1 MASSPIAI
9 LGTGAYAPARV
20 LTNDELAQ
28 RVETSHEWI
37 LSRTGIRE
45 RRVADPGETTADLAT
60 AAARDALAN
69 AQLTAGDID
78 LLILATVTPD
88 LDMPATACLVQQKLG
103 IPSGAA
109 CFDVNA
115 ACTGFLYALDVAWA
129 MLSSGRY
136 RNALVIGAERLSSVL
151 DWEDRTTCVLFGDGA
166 GAVVLGAARHPGSAI
181 LASRLH
187 TVAGT
192 AELLHIPGASLS
204 LDPEDPRRVIRMKG
218 KEVFKLAVRAMEDV
232 ARELLEQQGVSG
244 DQIDCIIPH
253 QANQRIIDSI
263 AQYLQLPL
271 DRFFINLD
279 RYGNTSAASIPIA
292 LHEARVQGR
301 VQPGQLVLMVA
312 FGAGLTYGGALVRW

>member
-1 MASSPIAI
+1 M
-9 LGTGAYAPARV
+9 
-20 LTNDELAQ
+20 
-28 RVETSHEWI
+28 
-37 LSRTGIRE
+37 
-45 RRVADPGETTADLAT
+45 ADPGETTADLAT